1 MVLIRFMFVFML
13 LLERNLDYLLC
24 RFVVFFVLFICGC
37 CDVETP
43 VA

>member
-1 MVLIRFMFVFML
+1 MVLIRLMFVFML

-24 RFVVFFVLFICGC
+24 HFVVFFVLFIRGC
-37 CDVETP
+37 YDVETL